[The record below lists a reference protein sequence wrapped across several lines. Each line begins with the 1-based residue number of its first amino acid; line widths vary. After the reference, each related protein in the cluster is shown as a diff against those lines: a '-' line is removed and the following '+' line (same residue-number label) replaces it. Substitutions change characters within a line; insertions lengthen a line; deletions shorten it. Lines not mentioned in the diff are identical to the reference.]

1 MNIKRLS
8 RRSVAAAVAGTAAVA
23 ALGAGSVTWAATAAS
38 AATGHPVAQAA
49 SAARASKTMLR
60 IIPRCT
66 AGDLAVWVNANSADG
81 AAGTIYYHL
90 DYTNI
95 SGHMC
100 HLYSWPGVSAV
111 NSAGKVLGAPA
122 ARTGGA
128 PAVYVNIPAGG
139 TAHSVF
145 GYVDVQISKA
155 CKPAM
160 ATHLQVYP
168 PNDRGTRDA
177 FFAASVCTDKTK
189 DLVVWRVQP
198 GA

>member
-23 ALGAGSVTWAATAAS
+23 ALGAGAVTWAATSAS
-38 AATGHPVAQAA
+38 AATGHPVAKAA
-49 SAARASKTMLR
+49 SAAGASKTVLG

-66 AGDLAVWVNANSADG
+66 PGDLAVWVNANSADG

-95 SGHMC
+95 SRHMC

-111 NSAGKVLGAPA
+111 NAAGKELGAA
-122 ARTGGA
+122 AVRAGSA

-139 TAHSVF
+139 TAHSIF
-145 GYVDVQISKA
+145 GYVDVQVSKA

-160 ATHLQVYP
+160 ATHLRVYP
-168 PNDRGTRDA
+168 PNDSAARDA
-177 FFAASVCTDKTK
+177 FFAASVCTNKAK
-189 DLVVWRVQP
+189 DLLVWRVQP